1 MIYLKRI
8 ISMKII
14 NKKLYVSNQ
23 KIKKNKKL
31 SSKIFNGHNFIILKG
46 RNLTNK

>member
-1 MIYLKRI
+1 
-8 ISMKII
+8 MKII

-23 KIKKNKKL
+23 KIKKNKIL